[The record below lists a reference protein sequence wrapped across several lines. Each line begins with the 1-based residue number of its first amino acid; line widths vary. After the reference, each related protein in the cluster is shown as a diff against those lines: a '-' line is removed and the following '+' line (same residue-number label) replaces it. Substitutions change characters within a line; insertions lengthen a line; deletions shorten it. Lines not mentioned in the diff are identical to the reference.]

1 MIDAL
6 LFAAAMQQQQP
17 QLQEQITVERVIV
30 AARVTDTLG
39 EPITGLKSSDFI
51 VKIDGKRAVV
61 EAADWIAD
69 TATQRAIDEELGVG
83 QALSPVPSF
92 AATTSRGRL
101 LVFLYQTDFA
111 RNDVRVR
118 GQMKLLQMDEWL
130 DWVEPED
137 RVAVLS

>member
-1 MIDAL
+1 MGTQLAALGSQGAL
-6 LFAAAMQQQQP
+6 LLASLVLQQP
-17 QLQEQITVERVIV
+17 QLQEQITVERGIV
-30 AARVTDTLG
+30 DARVPDNLG

-101 LVFLYQTDFA
+101 LVFLYQTD
-111 RNDVRVR
+111 
-118 GQMKLLQMDEWL
+118 
-130 DWVEPED
+130 
-137 RVAVLS
+137 